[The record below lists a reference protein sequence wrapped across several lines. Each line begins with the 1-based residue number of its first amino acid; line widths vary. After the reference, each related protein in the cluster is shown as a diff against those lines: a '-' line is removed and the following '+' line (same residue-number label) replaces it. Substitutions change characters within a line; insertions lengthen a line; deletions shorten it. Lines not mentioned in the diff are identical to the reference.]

1 MVAQR
6 FIRQTWVDGE
16 EYTFMAVSEE
26 SKQGLVYG
34 DYVCLLTGIQSVG
47 ENTRIYGYVRDLS
60 VSTHITIWVER
71 TVIDPNIE

>member
-1 MVAQR
+1 M
-6 FIRQTWVDGE
+6 DGE
-16 EYTFMAVSEE
+16 SYIFTVNEADKEDLDFD
-26 SKQGLVYG
+26 

-60 VSTHITIWVER
+60 QLGKLTIWVQR